1 MILSKFARNVGI
13 PFKTPE
19 MFYYEA
25 KEKLPA
31 FSFDPKA
38 AFKKTGSIFKGKHV
52 KPEEISSKSK
62 ESK

>member
-1 MILSKFARNVGI
+1 
-13 PFKTPE
+13 

-62 ESK
+62 ERK